1 MGLLP
6 LVVDKLRQD
15 SKLHDANM
23 SKSTFETKN
32 VPAYSQFMFQY
43 VYYCKQ
49 VYFQQEQSKLSGEIA
64 FFSNLRKRGF
74 QSGLNIIYRLKQLKM
89 KKVCILVAI
98 VATLSLVS
106 CNNAQVKAEK
116 ARQDSI
122 AEVARLDSIAKV
134 QADSLRAVMAAA
146 AAAAID
152 SLNQAVDSAATE
164 IR

>member
-23 SKSTFETKN
+23 SKSTFGTKN

-74 QSGLNIIYRLKQLKM
+74 QSGLNHSIF
-89 KKVCILVAI
+89 
-98 VATLSLVS
+98 LSLF
-106 CNNAQVKAEK
+106 
-116 ARQDSI
+116 D
-122 AEVARLDSIAKV
+122 RLTLHHLLLFLNSSSTMLLV
-134 QADSLRAVMAAA
+134 PNLRPSRCV
-146 AAAAID
+146 
-152 SLNQAVDSAATE
+152 LYHL
-164 IR
+164 R

>member
-23 SKSTFETKN
+23 SKSTFGTKN

-74 QSGLNIIYRLKQLKM
+74 QSGLTYSYSFSLINIQPI
-89 KKVCILVAI
+89 KKKIRDNFPFFFFFL
-98 VATLSLVS
+98 
-106 CNNAQVKAEK
+106 
-116 ARQDSI
+116 
-122 AEVARLDSIAKV
+122 
-134 QADSLRAVMAAA
+134 
-146 AAAAID
+146 
-152 SLNQAVDSAATE
+152 LNFNLASYD
-164 IR
+164 RY

>member
-1 MGLLP
+1 
-6 LVVDKLRQD
+6 
-15 SKLHDANM
+15 
-23 SKSTFETKN
+23 
-32 VPAYSQFMFQY
+32 
-43 VYYCKQ
+43 
-49 VYFQQEQSKLSGEIA
+49 
-64 FFSNLRKRGF
+64 
-74 QSGLNIIYRLKQLKM
+74 M

-98 VATLSLVS
+98 VATLGLVS